1 MNWRDRSGVAPLF
14 LVLVGVLA
22 ALGIIGGGSY
32 LYFRNDQKNVDV
44 PPGACDCADQFDIKS
59 RIAEATAAR
68 DAFAKSAA
76 DRSANEDG
84 RNLKPEMYSDAAK
97 TAETEAAKPAVK
109 AATTARTASGETG
122 SDCTTKITAPSPC
135 LQAAIQTHEN
145 VHSLTCQAMK
155 KDGRVGFMGDYKFQM
170 TMVSF
175 LRNEVAGYDAEI
187 AYLKSEMAR
196 IQADP
201 KCKWVAMETY
211 PGAKSKEDQKEAL
224 ARAKQRVTTY
234 VRGIS

>member
-1 MNWRDRSGVAPLF
+1 MDWSDRRGVAPLF
-14 LVLVGVLA
+14 LVLVGILA

-32 LYFRNDQKNVDV
+32 FYFKDAQKDVQV
-44 PPGACDCADQFDIKS
+44 PPGACDCPDQFDIKS

-76 DRSANEDG
+76 TRSYNDSVSG
-84 RNLKPEMYSDAAK
+84 HPEMYSDEAK
-97 TAETEAAKPAVK
+97 TAETDAAKPAVK

-122 SDCTTKITAPSPC
+122 SDCTTKIDAPSPC
-135 LQAAIQTHEN
+135 LRAAIQTHEN

-155 KDGRVGFMGDYKFQM
+155 KDGRVGFMRDYKFQM
-170 TMVSF
+170 TMVTF

-187 AYLKSEMAR
+187 AYLQNEMAR

-201 KCKWVAMETY
+201 KCKWVAVETY
-211 PGAKSKEDQKEAL
+211 PGRKSKEDQKEAL
-224 ARAKQRVTTY
+224 ARARQRVATY
-234 VRGIS
+234 ARGIS

>member
-1 MNWRDRSGVAPLF
+1 MDWRDRSGVAPLF

-22 ALGIIGGGSY
+22 ALGLIGGGSY
-32 LYFRNDQKNVDV
+32 LYFKNDQKDVQV
-44 PPGACDCADQFDIKS
+44 PPGACDCPDQFDIKS

-68 DAFAKSAA
+68 NAFEKSAA
-76 DRSANEDG
+76 TRSYNDSVSG
-84 RNLKPEMYSDAAK
+84 KPEMYSDAAK
-97 TAETEAAKPAVK
+97 AAETTAAKPAVE

-122 SDCTTKITAPSPC
+122 SDCTTKINAPSPC
-135 LQAAIQTHEN
+135 LRAAIQTHEN

-155 KDGRVGFMGDYKFQM
+155 KDGRVGFMRDYKFQM
-170 TMVSF
+170 TMVTF

-187 AYLKSEMAR
+187 AYLKNEMAR

-201 KCKWVAMETY
+201 KCKWVAVETY
-211 PGAKSKEDQKEAL
+211 PGRKSKEDQKEAL